1 MNQLVLQSIKK
12 ELQTA
17 LNTYSHPFR
26 YFTCGTIASKTPK
39 QRTVVLRAIEGDFKL
54 IFYTDKR
61 SAKVEQLR
69 NNSTIS
75 ALFYHPEKKIQL
87 LFTGNAT
94 IVTETKE
101 LQKIWTQLSDK
112 AKKDYTTKK
121 APGSTI
127 TPTDGIDYLSDRN
140 FFCQVEIET
149 TTLEYL
155 KLTDSQH
162 QRIEFTKQNDG
173 WESQFLVP

>member
-1 MNQLVLQSIKK
+1 MNQLELQSIKK

-17 LNTYSHPFR
+17 LETHGHPFK
-26 YFTCGTIASKTPK
+26 YFVCGTIENGTPK
-39 QRTVVLRAIEGDFKL
+39 QRTVVLRGIEEDFKL

-61 SAKVEQLR
+61 SAKVEQLQ
-69 NNSTIS
+69 NNPAIS

-87 LFTGNAT
+87 LFSGKAT
-94 IVTETKE
+94 IVTKPQE
-101 LQKIWTQLSDK
+101 LHNIWIQLSDR
-112 AKKDYTTKK
+112 AKKDYTTEK
-121 APGSTI
+121 APGSAI
-127 TPTDGIDYLSDRN
+127 TPTETVDYLDERN
-140 FFCQVEIET
+140 FFCRIVIET

-162 QRIEFTKQNDG
+162 QRIQFTKQDW